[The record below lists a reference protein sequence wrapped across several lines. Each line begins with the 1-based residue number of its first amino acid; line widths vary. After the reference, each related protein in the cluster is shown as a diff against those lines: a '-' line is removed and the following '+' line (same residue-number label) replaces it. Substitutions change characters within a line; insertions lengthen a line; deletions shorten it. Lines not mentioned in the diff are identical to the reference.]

1 MILNTMWKTVY
12 NSSQHFPLSVI
23 VLPIFL
29 TMIGLLALFSISVNQ
44 FGVIAITPFTKQ
56 LLFMIPA
63 IGGFLVVLFIPKY
76 IMHKYIYFAYGL
88 IIILVATPFL
98 LSTIAGTHRWINI
111 GLPVAFQPSEFA
123 KWIVVLSLAKYLSDH
138 NLEINKFSTLIFPIL
153 IALFPAIIILQ
164 QPDLGTSLILLTP
177 VFPMLYWVGSKPFH
191 LFILLAPIFSIG
203 TAFHNISF
211 TSWAIIMGLIIYFSR
226 PSLIFGIILYFVNIF
241 LGLLAPL
248 LWNGLRPYQQKRIL
262 TLFNPELDPLGAA
275 YQTIQSKVAIGSG
288 GFFGK
293 GIGGGT
299 QTHLK
304 FLPVQESDFIISV
317 IGEEFGYVT
326 IALML
331 ILFFIFIIKIINLA
345 FSSNERFAGLVLI
358 GIATIFLSH
367 VFVNTAMSTGLIPV
381 KGLPLPFISAGGSFL
396 LSCYVMVSLIIK
408 MGVEPIE

>member
-1 MILNTMWKTVY
+1 MVKAAY
-12 NSSQHFPLSVI
+12 NSSQNFPLSVLLLPL
-23 VLPIFL
+23 VLTL
-29 TMIGLLALFSISVNQ
+29 IGLIALFSISVNQ
-44 FGVIAITPFTKQ
+44 FGVIAVTAFTKQ

-63 IGGFLVVLFIPKY
+63 IGGFLVILFIPKY
-76 IMHKYIYFAYGL
+76 IIHKYIYFAYGA
-88 IIILVATPFL
+88 ILLLVTVPFL

-123 KWIVVLSLAKYLSDH
+123 KWIVVVCLAKYLSDH
-138 NLEINKFSTLIFPIL
+138 NLEIKKFRTLIFPIL
-153 IALFPAIIILQ
+153 IALFPAAIILQ
-164 QPDLGTSLILLTP
+164 QPDLGTALILLTP
-177 VFPMLYWVGSKPFH
+177 VFPMLYWVGSRPFH
-191 LFILLAPIFSIG
+191 LFILMAPIFSIG
-203 TAFHNISF
+203 TAFHNVSF
-211 TSWAIIMGLIIYFSR
+211 TSWAIIMGIIVYIAR
-226 PSLIFGIILYFVNIF
+226 PNLIFGIVLYFVNIF

-262 TLFNPELDPLGAA
+262 TLFNPEIDPLGAA

-293 GIGGGT
+293 GMGEGT

-317 IGEEFGYVT
+317 IGEEFGFIT
-326 IALML
+326 IAFML
-331 ILFFIFIIKIINLA
+331 VVFALFILKIVNLA
-345 FSSNERFAGLVLI
+345 YYSKERFAGLVLI

-367 VFVNTAMSTGLIPV
+367 VFVNTAMSIGLIPV

-408 MGVEPIE
+408 MGMETIE